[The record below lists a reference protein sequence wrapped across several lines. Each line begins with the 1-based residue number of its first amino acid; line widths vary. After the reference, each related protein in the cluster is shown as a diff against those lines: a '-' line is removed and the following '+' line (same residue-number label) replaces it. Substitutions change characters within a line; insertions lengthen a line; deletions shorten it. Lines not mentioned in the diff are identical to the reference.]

1 MNMTSTMNANDAAR
15 RDGPAATNGADRHSE
30 AAPARHEAGVGRR
43 STRPV
48 RRAATARN
56 ILVTG
61 ASTGIGRAI
70 VEYLAAR
77 GDHLFAGARSDRALG
92 ELGRLHNVVPVRL
105 DVTQAD
111 SVDAAVA
118 RVRGLTDTLDALV
131 NNAGSVVAGP
141 LMDVTPEAM
150 SAQLE
155 VNLVGV
161 HRVTRAFFPLL
172 LAAKGHVVNI
182 SSTGGRVALPFMGP
196 YVASKFGLEAFSD
209 SLRRELAPCGVQV
222 SVIQPGA
229 VRTPIWDKTDPHDAR
244 LDGSMFAPRARAF
257 GRLMLERART
267 GGRPPATIAR
277 AVHRVLGS
285 RRPRPRYLVT
295 EANLMTRVAGLL
307 PDRWLDFAISRA
319 IQGGSQ

>member
-1 MNMTSTMNANDAAR
+1 MANRNNANGNNTAQR
-15 RDGPAATNGADRHSE
+15 ATAGA
-30 AAPARHEAGVGRR
+30 
-43 STRPV
+43 TRAV
-48 RRAATARN
+48 QRAATARSVF
-56 ILVTG
+56 VTG

-77 GDHLFAGARSDRALG
+77 GDHLFVGARSDRALG
-92 ELGRLHNVVPVRL
+92 ELGRLRNVVPVRL
-105 DVTQAD
+105 DVTQAG
-111 SVDAAVA
+111 SVAAAVA
-118 RVRGLTDTLDALV
+118 RVRGLTGTLDALV

-209 SLRRELAPCGVQV
+209 SLRRELAPCGVKV

-229 VRTPIWDKTDPHDAR
+229 IRTPIGDKTDPHDAR
-244 LDGSMFAPRARAF
+244 LDGSIFAARARAF

-277 AVHRVLGS
+277 AVYQVLGS

-295 EANLMTRVAGLL
+295 EANLMTRIAGLL

-319 IQGGSQ
+319 IPGGSQ